1 MLYQSTRQRQ
11 SALAATIKQ
20 METERNRM
28 SQERVSKLLTFL
40 ETVNDHASRLFQELC
55 PYGDCSLVYSG
66 DNALLFEEGV
76 SLRFVRET
84 YRVRESYREPC
95 TNTFT
100 ASHLLSGANLTEQ
113 AGSHSPS

>member
-1 MLYQSTRQRQ
+1 MSHQNTRERQSTM
-11 SALAATIKQ
+11 AETIKQ
-20 METERNRM
+20 MDTERNGM
-28 SQERVSKLLTFL
+28 SEKRVRKLLAFL
-40 ETVNDHASRLFQELC
+40 EAVNDHASRLFQELC